1 MSSQA
6 AIGVFV
12 PIVVVIGLIAAT
24 LIARR
29 RGFNVGST
37 HTVVRCLEGHLFT
50 TVWIP
55 GVSLKALRLGP
66 FRLQRCPVG
75 DHVTFVTPM
84 RVSDLTNEERCLA
97 EHHHDGSIP

>member
-24 LIARR
+24 LVARR

-37 HTVVRCLEGHLFT
+37 HTVVRCLGGHLFT

-75 DHVTFVTPM
+75 DHVTFVTPI
-84 RVSDLTNEERCLA
+84 RVSDLTNEERRLA
-97 EHHHDGSIP
+97 EQHHDGSIP

>member
-6 AIGVFV
+6 AIGAFV
-12 PIVVVIGLIAAT
+12 AIVVVIGLIAAT
-24 LIARR
+24 LVARR

-37 HTVVRCLEGHLFT
+37 YTVVRCLEGHLFT

-75 DHVTFVTPM
+75 DHVTFVTPI
-84 RVSDLTNEERCLA
+84 RVSDLTNEERRFA
-97 EHHHDGSIP
+97 EWHHDGSIP